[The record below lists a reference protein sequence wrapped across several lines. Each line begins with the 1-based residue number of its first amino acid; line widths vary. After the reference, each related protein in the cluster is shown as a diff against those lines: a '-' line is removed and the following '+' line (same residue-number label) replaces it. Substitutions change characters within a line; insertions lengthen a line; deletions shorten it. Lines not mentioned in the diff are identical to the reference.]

1 MGRVMGFI
9 ALAVVIGVATGLVL
23 HRVVVGMLVG
33 GGVLLWEL
41 SSSSA
46 EQIGSDFLPPVGA
59 GQHIERKEELGA
71 APGPA

>member
-33 GGVLLWEL
+33 GGVLL
-41 SSSSA
+41 
-46 EQIGSDFLPPVGA
+46 
-59 GQHIERKEELGA
+59 LGLLILISRADRPA
-71 APGPA
+71 A

>member
-33 GGVLLWEL
+33 GGRPAL
-41 SSSSA
+41 
-46 EQIGSDFLPPVGA
+46 GTSDD
-59 GQHIERKEELGA
+59 
-71 APGPA
+71 